1 MTTWLHAARG
11 DLFCYTVGVRV
22 HGARWRCPG
31 RAGLDERDDGNADG
45 RRADAAYVKLIPTT
59 PLAAAAAAVAAP
71 AAAANCGPSTVSR
84 RRRSPGS

>member
-1 MTTWLHAARG
+1 MAAARG

-31 RAGLDERDDGNADG
+31 RAGLDGRDDGNADG

-59 PLAAAAAAVAAP
+59 PLAAAAAA
-71 AAAANCGPSTVSR
+71 NCGPSTVSR